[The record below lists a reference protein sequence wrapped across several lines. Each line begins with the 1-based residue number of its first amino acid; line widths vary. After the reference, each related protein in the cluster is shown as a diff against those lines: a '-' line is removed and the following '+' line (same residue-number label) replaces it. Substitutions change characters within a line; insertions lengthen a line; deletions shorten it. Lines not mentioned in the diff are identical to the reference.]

1 MVWQTG
7 RFYNVL
13 LLNTNRMK
21 MLLPRLIINTQ
32 PSSNIILDATQGLDL
47 FAGCNN
53 IMLLSVH
60 RIQNESYY
68 KGDEISTASNKIE
81 YNFIPAK

>member
-1 MVWQTG
+1 
-7 RFYNVL
+7 
-13 LLNTNRMK
+13 
-21 MLLPRLIINTQ
+21 MLLARLIIYTW

-47 FAGCNN
+47 FACCNN

-68 KGDEISTASNKIE
+68 KKDEISEVGNEID
-81 YNFIPAK
+81 YNYIPVKYFSLKS

>member
-1 MVWQTG
+1 MS
-7 RFYNVL
+7 L
-13 LLNTNRMK
+13 A
-21 MLLPRLIINTQ
+21 RLIIYTQ

>member
-1 MVWQTG
+1 MS
-7 RFYNVL
+7 L
-13 LLNTNRMK
+13 A
-21 MLLPRLIINTQ
+21 RLIIYTQ

-68 KGDEISTASNKIE
+68 KGDEISEVGNKID
-81 YNFIPAK
+81 YNYIPVKQFHVIMRS